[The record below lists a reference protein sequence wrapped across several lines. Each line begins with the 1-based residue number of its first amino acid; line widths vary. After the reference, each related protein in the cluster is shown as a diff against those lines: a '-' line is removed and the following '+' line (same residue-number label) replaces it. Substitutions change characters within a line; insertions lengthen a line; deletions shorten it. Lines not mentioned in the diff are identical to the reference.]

1 MVKLL
6 KLTEANLNR
15 ISKGHEKDGY
25 AILSAS
31 RHYYSEQENNLRA
44 KKLVSKLR
52 SKHYSYIPVYG
63 GYKEYGAEKPSIEKS
78 FIVYPYDIHSHEQLD
93 WDTFEQD
100 MIDLGIE
107 FEQDSILICRPN
119 SKPYYKGLKSEVKDS
134 ECYSNVTLNDVTKDY
149 FTAIKK
155 WSDMSLNRKNHSWE
169 NGNPQRFTFESF
181 EDEDLV
187 PELYIDPYPG
197 SMSLGHARW
206 AQYDMNHVYLPFEE
220 YRNMFND
227 DSFVDLEE

>member
-1 MVKLL
+1 MRLL

-15 ISKGHEKDGY
+15 ISKGHEKNGY
-25 AILSAS
+25 CILSAS

-100 MIDLGIE
+100 IIDIGIE

-119 SKPYYKGLKSEVKDS
+119 SKPYYKGLKREVEDS
-134 ECYSNVTLNDVTKDY
+134 ECYSSVTLNDVTKDY

-155 WSDMSLNRKNHSWE
+155 RSDMSLNRKNRSWE
-169 NGNPQRFTFESF
+169 EGNSQRFTFE
-181 EDEDLV
+181 DEDLI
-187 PELYIDPYPG
+187 PELYLDPYPR
-197 SMSLGHARW
+197 SMSHGYARW
-206 AQYDMNHVYLPFEE
+206 AQYDMNHVYLVFDE
-220 YRNMFND
+220 YKNMFNN
-227 DSFVDLEE
+227 DSFVTL